1 MSQFVSRPFLRS
13 STYSTFQR
21 ENNWDF
27 NKSYAIGGRNSLRCL
42 PVTVSH
48 SCLTYIDSHEIG
60 PGKTPGPSDL
70 KNSSNAGA
78 IAGGIVGSIA
88 AISIFVAALF
98 LYRRRRR
105 SLATSEGDGVF
116 IVHMDQIQVPKSGQ
130 ETVASYLPET
140 TTPLMKPYVRVFVP
154 SNSACT
160 YSYVFL
166 NPQNPDDPTTYP
178 EYQGAP
184 NTRYSPSP
192 TPSPNRNLYTIA
204 SIPNSPAQG
213 YRGLPI
219 I

>member
-1 MSQFVSRPFLRS
+1 MPSVVGILSAV
-13 STYSTFQR
+13 FQ
-21 ENNWDF
+21 
-27 NKSYAIGGRNSLRCL
+27 
-42 PVTVSH
+42 VTVSH
-48 SCLTYIDSHEIG
+48 LRLTFIDSHEIG

-78 IAGGIVGSIA
+78 IAGGIIGGIA
-88 AISIFVAALF
+88 AIFIFVAALF

-105 SLATSEGDGVF
+105 SLATSADDGVF
-116 IVHMDQIQVPKSGQ
+116 IVHMDQIRPNSGQ

-154 SNSACT
+154 SNSACA
-160 YSYVFL
+160 YSCVFL

-178 EYQGAP
+178 EYRGAP

-192 TPSPNRNLYTIA
+192 TPSPSKNLYTIA